1 MGAAFSFVSSGTVL
15 TFLVVAVGF
24 AYQYYSGH
32 TQEPSPNLRLT
43 LPKEQSKPSGS
54 LKKKSK
60 KKQAATKE
68 VATSGAEEEEDPKL
82 PGSEPSP
89 LSGIKSKPDE
99 QKPTLLSF
107 PTVVPGGFGGD
118 TTSSAVEQD
127 TDAGAS
133 GKQKKKKKKAKSKKA
148 GAGGVGS
155 SAQVEEKSDSAGP
168 AESSSLGRSAGS
180 KRSHPQ
186 LAVAGDAGLDDSEA
200 WTRVE
205 SRRKPKSQPT
215 DSKSNATSD
224 AGITTSVTGNSSPVS
239 ENEAGAPQPDASS
252 ASEDNQRAPAEKSI
266 PKPRKAGAEE

>member
-68 VATSGAEEEEDPKL
+68 VAPSGAEEDDPKL

-89 LSGIKSKPDE
+89 SSGIKSKSDE
-99 QKPTLLSF
+99 QKPTLLSL

-133 GKQKKKKKKAKSKKA
+133 GKQKKKKKKTKSKKA
-148 GAGGVGS
+148 GAGGAGS
-155 SAQVEEKSDSAGP
+155 SAQVEEKSDTAGP

-205 SRRKPKSQPT
+205 SKRKPKSQPT

-224 AGITTSVTGNSSPVS
+224 AGITTSVTGNSSPMS
-239 ENEAGAPQPDASS
+239 EDEAGAPQPDASS
-252 ASEDNQRAPAEKSI
+252 ASEDNQRALAEKS
-266 PKPRKAGAEE
+266 KPRKAGVEG